1 MTNLG
6 QIGSSIVGL
15 KWQLMV
21 GVIFRNGGAPLN
33 YSIQSVNEDY
43 WQMRWDEEKIFHA
56 KINDGKPSFYCLE
69 MYPYPSGKMHMGH
82 VRNYSIGDAVARY
95 KRMTGHDVLYPMGF
109 DSFGMPAENA
119 AIKEGGHPHEITER
133 NMASITKQIKR
144 MGFSY
149 DWRRM
154 IKSHDPNYY
163 KWNQWFFTK
172 FFETGLA
179 FQEFAPVN
187 WCNPCN
193 TVLANEQVKAG
204 RCWRCNG
211 PVKQKEMS
219 QWFLDIPKYAQ
230 ELVDGLDTINF
241 PENVAAMQRDWLGRS
256 EGAEINFEIE
266 DSEQTITVFTTRPDT
281 LYGVTFIT
289 LAPEHPL
296 AEQLVSGTEFETD
309 WRALHD
315 EVSVMTEFDRIK
327 NMNKKKGVPLGKY
340 AIHPLTGEKIPIWSG
355 NFVIASYGTGA
366 VMAVP
371 AHDERDFDFAQKFSI
386 PIKRALVM
394 SEGGD
399 ESADL
404 TKAET
409 EYGWMVNTGS
419 TKFDGLHGQSAITAV
434 IDELVKHG
442 KGERKLNW
450 KIRPWLISRQRYW
463 GTPIPIIH
471 CDECGAVPVP
481 EEDLP
486 VELPRDIVFGKGNP
500 LETSEEFMQ
509 VKCPKCGKDAR
520 RETDTMDTFVDSSW
534 YFLRYTDATNNDECF
549 SKEAAN
555 DWMNVDFYCGG
566 IEHAQMHLIYAR
578 FWTKALRDLGLHSV
592 DEPFNELLCQGM
604 VNKAAPWCES
614 CAITLSVDHV
624 GMPCPQCGDA
634 LSMRSAKMSKS
645 LGNTVSPEDM
655 IERFGADTVRLFILF
670 AANPTAGMDW
680 SDTALEAN
688 HRVMLQLQSI
698 PETILNWG
706 SEKSP
711 IDEWLAARL
720 KQRVAEF
727 KQAMST
733 YDLRRAVEISHYE
746 LIKDVNWY
754 IRRGGNNVE
763 VGKSLMQSWTYLIS
777 VSTPHLAEEW
787 GKCLKFEHLVSAS
800 EMPSILD
807 LELDEQLDLDKEF
820 IMRGV
825 LESARKVKS
834 IAERHLDGSARVLTL
849 VTAPD
854 WKQKLSREAI
864 NFIADGG
871 NIRNFIQEIKQMSF
885 VNEQNIGEILQ
896 YWNKRMLSQVF
907 KWDDK
912 AKLLILQNIDEV
924 EVLRTRAEFFAKE
937 LGLQEIKVVKTE
949 DYDLGDGREKS
960 ALPLSPGI
968 IFA

>member
-1 MTNLG
+1 
-6 QIGSSIVGL
+6 
-15 KWQLMV
+15 
-21 GVIFRNGGAPLN
+21 
-33 YSIQSVNEDY
+33 
-43 WQMRWDEEKIFHA
+43 
-56 KINDGKPSFYCLE
+56 
-69 MYPYPSGKMHMGH
+69 MGH

-95 KRMTGHDVLYPMGF
+95 KRMMGFDVLYPMGF
-109 DSFGMPAENA
+109 DSFGLPAENA
-119 AIKEGGHPHEITER
+119 AIKEGGHPHDITEK
-133 NMASITKQIKR
+133 NMASITKQIKQ

-149 DWRRM
+149 DWDRM
-154 IKSHDPNYY
+154 VKSHDPNYY
-163 KWNQWFFTK
+163 KWNQWFFLK
-172 FFETGLA
+172 FYESGLA

-187 WCNPCN
+187 WCEPCN

-211 PVKQKEMS
+211 PVEQKEMS

-230 ELVDGLDTINF
+230 ELVDGLEQIQF

-256 EGAEINFEIE
+256 EGAEITFEIE
-266 DSEQTITVFTTRPDT
+266 DSDETITVFTTRPDT
-281 LYGVTFIT
+281 LFGVTFLT

-296 AEQLVSGTEFETD
+296 AKTLVSGSGNEAD
-309 WRALHD
+309 WQALYD
-315 EVSVMTEFDRIK
+315 EVSIMTEFDRIK
-327 NMNKKKGVPLGKY
+327 NMNKKKGVPLGKN

-386 PIKRALVM
+386 PIRRTLIM
-394 SEGGD
+394 SENGD
-399 ESADL
+399 ASADL

-409 EYGWMVNTGS
+409 DYGWMVNTGN
-419 TKFDGLHGQSAITAV
+419 TDFDGLYGEQAVTAV
-434 IDELVKHG
+434 IDALVSQGSG
-442 KGERKLNW
+442 KRKLNW

-471 CDECGAVPVP
+471 CDECGTVPVP
-481 EEDLP
+481 EQDLP

-500 LETSEEFMQ
+500 LETSLEFKR
-509 VKCPKCGKDAR
+509 VKCPTCGKDAR

-534 YFLRYTDATNNDECF
+534 YFLKFTDARNNDECF
-549 SKEAAN
+549 SKELA
-555 DWMNVDFYCGG
+555 DHWMNVDFYCGG

-578 FWTKALRDLGLHSV
+578 FWTKALRDIGLHSV

-614 CAITLSVDHV
+614 CSITLSVDHV

-634 LSMRSAKMSKS
+634 LAMRSAKMSKS

-655 IERFGADTVRLFILF
+655 IEKYGADTVRLFILF

-688 HRVMLQLQSI
+688 YRVMLQLRTI

-706 SEKSP
+706 SDVSP
-711 IDEWLAARL
+711 IDDWLVARL

-727 KQAMST
+727 SEAMDI

-754 IRRGGNNVE
+754 VRRGGNNAAIGRLVLE
-763 VGKSLMQSWTYLIS
+763 SWTYLIS

-787 GKCLKFEHLVSAS
+787 GRCLSLKEMVSAS
-800 EMPSILD
+800 EMVDIKPVSK
-807 LELDEQLDLDKEF
+807 DEETVLNHEY
-820 IMRGV
+820 IMRAV
-825 LESARKVKS
+825 LENSRKVMS
-834 IAERHLDGSARVLTL
+834 IAEKHLDGQAQKLTL
-849 VTAPD
+849 IVSPE
-854 WKQKLSREAI
+854 WKNQLSRAAI
-864 NFIADGG
+864 NYLNDGG
-871 NIRNFIQEIKQMSF
+871 NVKQFIQELKQMDF
-885 VNEQNIGEILQ
+885 VNDENMGQILS
-896 YWNKRMLSQVF
+896 YWNKKMLSQVF

-912 AKLLILQNIDEV
+912 SKSLILDNIDEA
-924 EVLRTRAEFFAKE
+924 EVLIERASFIAKE
-937 LGLQEIKVVKTE
+937 LNLSEIEVIRAE
-949 DYDLGDGREKS
+949 DYQGEDGRENS
-960 ALPLSPGI
+960 SLPLSPSI

>member
-1 MTNLG
+1 L
-6 QIGSSIVGL
+6 S
-15 KWQLMV
+15 
-21 GVIFRNGGAPLN
+21 
-33 YSIQSVNEDY
+33 YSIQSVDENY
-43 WQMRWDEEKIFHA
+43 WQSRWEQEKVFVS
-56 KINDGKPSFYCLE
+56 KINEQKPSFYCLE

-95 KRMTGHDVLYPMGF
+95 KRMMGFDVLYPMGF
-109 DSFGMPAENA
+109 DSFGLPAENA
-119 AIKEGGHPHEITER
+119 AIKEGGHPHDITEK
-133 NMASITKQIKR
+133 NMASITKQIKQ

-149 DWRRM
+149 DWDRM
-154 IKSHDPNYY
+154 VKSHDPNYY
-163 KWNQWFFTK
+163 KWNQWFFLK
-172 FFETGLA
+172 FYESGLA

-187 WCNPCN
+187 WCEPCN

-211 PVKQKEMS
+211 PVEQKEMS

-230 ELVDGLDTINF
+230 ELVDGLEQIQF

-256 EGAEINFEIE
+256 EGAEITFEIE
-266 DSEQTITVFTTRPDT
+266 DSDETITVFTTRPDT
-281 LYGVTFIT
+281 LFGVTFLT

-296 AEQLVSGTEFETD
+296 AKTLVSGSGNEAD
-309 WRALHD
+309 WQALYD
-315 EVSVMTEFDRIK
+315 EVSIMTEFDRIK
-327 NMNKKKGVPLGKY
+327 NMNKKKGVPLGKN

-386 PIKRALVM
+386 PIRRTLIM
-394 SEGGD
+394 SENGD
-399 ESADL
+399 ASADL

-409 EYGWMVNTGS
+409 DYGWMVNTGN
-419 TKFDGLHGQSAITAV
+419 TDFDGLYGEQAVTAV
-434 IDELVKHG
+434 IDALVSQGSG
-442 KGERKLNW
+442 KRKLNW

-471 CDECGAVPVP
+471 CDECGTVPVP
-481 EEDLP
+481 EQDLP

-500 LETSEEFMQ
+500 LETSLEFKR
-509 VKCPKCGKDAR
+509 VKCPTCGKDAR

-534 YFLRYTDATNNDECF
+534 YFLKFTDARNNDECF
-549 SKEAAN
+549 SKELA
-555 DWMNVDFYCGG
+555 DHWMNVDFYCGG

-578 FWTKALRDLGLHSV
+578 FWTKALRDIGLHSV

-614 CAITLSVDHV
+614 CSITLSVDHV

-634 LSMRSAKMSKS
+634 LAMRSAKMSKS

-655 IERFGADTVRLFILF
+655 IEKYGADTVRLFILF

-688 HRVMLQLQSI
+688 YRVMLQLRTI

-706 SEKSP
+706 SDVSP
-711 IDEWLAARL
+711 IDDWLVARL

-727 KQAMST
+727 SEAMDI

-754 IRRGGNNVE
+754 VRRGGNNAAIGRLVLE
-763 VGKSLMQSWTYLIS
+763 SWTYLIS

-787 GKCLKFEHLVSAS
+787 GRCLSLKEMVSAS
-800 EMPSILD
+800 EMVDIKPVSK
-807 LELDEQLDLDKEF
+807 DEETVLNHEY
-820 IMRGV
+820 IMRAV
-825 LESARKVKS
+825 LENSRKVMS
-834 IAERHLDGSARVLTL
+834 IAEKHLDGQAQKLTL
-849 VTAPD
+849 IVSPE
-854 WKQKLSREAI
+854 WKNQLSRAAI
-864 NFIADGG
+864 NYLNDGG
-871 NIRNFIQEIKQMSF
+871 NVKQFIQELKQMDF
-885 VNEQNIGEILQ
+885 VNDENMGQILS
-896 YWNKRMLSQVF
+896 YWNKKMLSQVF

-912 AKLLILQNIDEV
+912 SKSLILDNIDEA
-924 EVLRTRAEFFAKE
+924 EVLIERASFIAKE
-937 LGLQEIKVVKTE
+937 LNLSEIEVIRAE
-949 DYDLGDGREKS
+949 DYQGEDGRENS
-960 ALPLSPGI
+960 SLPLSPSI

>member
-1 MTNLG
+1 M
-6 QIGSSIVGL
+6 
-15 KWQLMV
+15 
-21 GVIFRNGGAPLN
+21 
-33 YSIQSVNEDY
+33 
-43 WQMRWDEEKIFHA
+43 
-56 KINDGKPSFYCLE
+56 
-69 MYPYPSGKMHMGH
+69 MGF
-82 VRNYSIGDAVARY
+82 
-95 KRMTGHDVLYPMGF
+95 DVLYPMGF

-119 AIKEGGHPHEITER
+119 AIKEGGHPHDITEK
-133 NMASITKQIKR
+133 NMASITQQIKR

-149 DWRRM
+149 DWNRM
-154 IKSHDPNYY
+154 VKSHDPNYY

-172 FFETGLA
+172 FYENGLA

-187 WCNPCN
+187 WCEPCN

-211 PVKQKEMS
+211 PVEQKGMS

-230 ELVDGLDTINF
+230 ELVDGLDQIQF
-241 PENVAAMQRDWLGRS
+241 PENVAAMQKDWLGRS
-256 EGAEINFEIE
+256 EGAEIAFEIE
-266 DSEQTITVFTTRPDT
+266 DSDEVITVFTTRPDT
-281 LYGVTFIT
+281 LFGVTFIT

-296 AEQLVSGTEFETD
+296 AEKMVSGTEFENEWQT
-309 WRALHD
+309 LYD
-315 EVSVMTEFDRIK
+315 EVSVMAEFDRIK
-327 NMNKKKGVPLGKY
+327 NMNKKKGVPLGKN
-340 AIHPLTGEKIPIWSG
+340 AIHPLTGERIPIWCG

-386 PIKRALVM
+386 PIRRALVM
-394 SEGGD
+394 SENGD
-399 ESADL
+399 GAAEL
-404 TKAET
+404 KKAET
-409 EYGWMVNTGS
+409 DYGYMVNTGT
-419 TKFDGLHGQSAITAV
+419 TKFDGLFGEHAITAV
-434 IDELVKHG
+434 IDELVALG

-500 LETSEEFMQ
+500 LETSAEFLN

-549 SKEAAN
+549 SKEIA
-555 DWMNVDFYCGG
+555 DHWMNVDFYCGG

-604 VNKAAPWCES
+604 VNKSAPWCES

-624 GMPCPQCGDA
+624 GMPCPQCGDT
-634 LSMRSAKMSKS
+634 LNMRSAKMSKS
-645 LGNTVSPEDM
+645 LGNTVSPEEM
-655 IERFGADTVRLFILF
+655 IEKYGADTVRLFILF

-688 HRVMLQLQSI
+688 YRVMLQLRTI

-706 SEKSP
+706 DEASA
-711 IDEWLAARL
+711 IDDWLVARM

-727 KQAMST
+727 NEAMNT

-754 IRRGGNNVE
+754 TRRGGNNATIGRRLLE
-763 VGKSLMQSWTYLIS
+763 SWTYLIS

-787 GKCLKFEHLVSAS
+787 GRCLALSNMVSAS
-800 EMPSILD
+800 EMKTVDDVSSAEENILD
-807 LELDEQLDLDKEF
+807 YEF
-820 IMRGV
+820 IMRNV
-825 LESARKVKS
+825 LENSRKIMA
-834 IAERHLDGSARVLTL
+834 IAEKHLDGKADKLTL
-849 VTAPD
+849 ILSPN
-854 WKQKLSREAI
+854 WKNQLSREAI
-864 NFIADGG
+864 TYLNNGG
-871 NIRNFIQEIKQMSF
+871 NVKQFIQELKQMDF
-885 VNEQNIGEILQ
+885 VNNENMGQILS
-896 YWNKRMLSQVF
+896 YWNKKMLSQVF

-912 AKLLILQNIDEV
+912 AKSLILDCINEH
-924 EVLRTRAEFFAKE
+924 EVLSARASFIAKE
-937 LGLQEIKVVKTE
+937 LGLSEVAVINAE
-949 DYDLGDGREKS
+949 DYQGGDGRENS
-960 ALPLSPGI
+960 ALPLSPSI
-968 IFA
+968 VFA

>member
-1 MTNLG
+1 M
-6 QIGSSIVGL
+6 S
-15 KWQLMV
+15 
-21 GVIFRNGGAPLN
+21 
-33 YSIQSVNEDY
+33 YSIESVDENYWQKRWDDEKVFVASVNE
-43 WQMRWDEEKIFHA
+43 
-56 KINDGKPSFYCLE
+56 NKPPFYCLE

-95 KRMTGHDVLYPMGF
+95 KRMMGFEVLYPMGF

-119 AIKEGGHPHEITER
+119 AIKEGGHPHDITEK

-149 DWRRM
+149 DWNRM
-154 IKSHDPNYY
+154 VKSHDPNYY

-172 FFETGLA
+172 FYENGLA

-211 PVKQKEMS
+211 PVIQKEMS

-230 ELVDGLDTINF
+230 ELVDGLEQIQF

-256 EGAEINFEIE
+256 EGAEITFEIE
-266 DSEQTITVFTTRPDT
+266 DSNDTITVFTTRPDT
-281 LYGVTFIT
+281 LFGVTFVT
-289 LAPEHPL
+289 LAPEHEL
-296 AEQLVSGTEFETD
+296 AKKLVSGTEYEAD
-309 WRALHD
+309 WQALHD
-315 EVSVMTEFDRIK
+315 EVSVMAEFDRIK
-327 NMNKKKGVPLGKY
+327 NMNKKKGVPLGKN

-371 AHDERDFDFAQKFSI
+371 AHDERDFDFAKKFSI
-386 PIKRALVM
+386 PIRRALVM
-394 SEGGD
+394 SENGD
-399 ESADL
+399 ASQELS
-404 TKAET
+404 KAET
-409 EYGWMVNTGS
+409 EYGWMVNTGRDD
-419 TKFDGLHGQSAITAV
+419 FDGLYGNEAITAV
-434 IDELVKHG
+434 IDELIRINRG
-442 KGERKLNW
+442 KRKLNW

-471 CDECGAVPVP
+471 CDECGTVPVP
-481 EEDLP
+481 EKDLP

-500 LETSEEFMQ
+500 LETSSEFMQ
-509 VKCPKCGKDAR
+509 VKCPTCGKDAR

-534 YFLRYTDATNNDECF
+534 YFLRFTDATNNEQCF
-549 SKEAAN
+549 SRDSAN
-555 DWMNVDFYCGG
+555 HWMNVDFYCGG

-578 FWTKALRDLGLHSV
+578 FWTKALRDLGLHSI

-604 VNKAAPWCES
+604 VNKAAPYCES
-614 CAITLSVDHV
+614 CSITLNVDHM

-645 LGNTVSPEDM
+645 LGNTVSPEEM
-655 IERFGADTVRLFILF
+655 IEKYGADTVRLFILF

-688 HRVMLQLQSI
+688 YRVMLQLRTM
-698 PETILNWG
+698 PETILNWDN
-706 SEKSP
+706 KP
-711 IDEWLAARL
+711 NAIDDWLIARL

-727 KQAMST
+727 NEAMT
-733 YDLRRAVEISHYE
+733 NYDLRRAVEISHYE
-746 LIKDVNWY
+746 LIKDINWY
-754 IRRGGNNVE
+754 TRRGGNNAK
-763 VGKSLMQSWTYLIS
+763 VGRTVLESWTYLIS

-787 GKCLKFEHLVSAS
+787 GRCISLENLVSAS
-800 EMPSILD
+800 QMKDIGSVSTTEASILD
-807 LELDEQLDLDKEF
+807 YEY

-825 LESARKVKS
+825 LESSRKVKS
-834 IAERHLDGSARVLTL
+834 IAEKHLQGEADKLTL
-849 VTAPD
+849 IVSPE
-854 WKQKLSREAI
+854 WKNTLSREAI
-864 NFIADGG
+864 SYLQNGG
-871 NIRNFIQEIKQMSF
+871 NVKQFIQELKQMDF
-885 VNEQNIGEILQ
+885 VNEGNMGEILS
-896 YWNKRMLSQVF
+896 YWNKKMLSQVF

-912 AKLLILQNIDEV
+912 AKGLILDNIDEAKI
-924 EVLRTRAEFFAKE
+924 LSDRASFIAEE
-937 LGLQEIKVVKTE
+937 LGLSDVEIVNAENYQGT
-949 DYDLGDGREKS
+949 DGREN
-960 ALPLSPGI
+960 AAIPLSPSI